1 MYLVCACL
9 RRPDTCSR
17 VRHARTT
24 TRTNLQSGPGAALS
38 HRSTF
43 QTNIAKNIDMA
54 TAKKAAP
61 AAKTAAPAKKAA
73 AKKAAAAPVTKAV
86 AAAPKAAAPAKK
98 AAAAPKA
105 AAPVKKAAAAPK
117 AAVAPKAAAVPK
129 AAAPKAVAPKAVA
142 APAKKAA
149 AKKAAVAKPVAAK
162 KAAAAP
168 AAGAAMKPI
177 KEAMG
182 KTALVAHLAAASGVD
197 TKVAKTVLAALE
209 QTISAS
215 IGKKGLGEFTMPGL
229 FKVVVQNVP
238 ARKAYKGIDRFT
250 KQERTFPAKPASTKV
265 KVRAMKKLKDAA
277 GA

>member
-1 MYLVCACL
+1 M
-9 RRPDTCSR
+9 
-17 VRHARTT
+17 
-24 TRTNLQSGPGAALS
+24 
-38 HRSTF
+38 
-43 QTNIAKNIDMA
+43 
-54 TAKKAAP
+54 
-61 AAKTAAPAKKAA
+61 
-73 AKKAAAAPVTKAV
+73 
-86 AAAPKAAAPAKK
+86 
-98 AAAAPKA
+98 
-105 AAPVKKAAAAPK
+105 
-117 AAVAPKAAAVPK
+117 
-129 AAAPKAVAPKAVA
+129 
-142 APAKKAA
+142 
-149 AKKAAVAKPVAAK
+149 AKPVAAK